1 MGLYTSN
8 SPQPLTKG
16 APAQVYP
23 ANYQPPFNGFPTAVL
38 SGTGNA
44 WNSGVIPIFG
54 LPPPVAASG
63 VLATPQNL
71 PKQQCWWSQVSAAL
85 TSTQA
90 VTITITCYI
99 DSGGLCPVGTVGT
112 SNSST
117 TPYAGG
123 NPGLPFLY
131 FQVTIT
137 NTSGTT
143 AIITNPGIA
152 VSAS

>member
-1 MGLYTSN
+1 MSGLYTSK
-8 SPQPLTKG
+8 SPHPLTKG
-16 APAQVYP
+16 APAEVLPGTYS
-23 ANYQPPFNGFPTAVL
+23 NGVNFPTAVL
-38 SGTGNA
+38 SGAGNA
-44 WNSGVIPIFG
+44 WNSGVLPIFG
-54 LPPPVAASG
+54 LPPPVASSG
-63 VLATPQNL
+63 SSPANL